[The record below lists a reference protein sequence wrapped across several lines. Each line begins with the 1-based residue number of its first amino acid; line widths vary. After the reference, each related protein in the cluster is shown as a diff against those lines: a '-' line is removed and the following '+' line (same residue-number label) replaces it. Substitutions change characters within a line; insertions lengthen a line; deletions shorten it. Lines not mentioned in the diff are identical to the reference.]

1 MTTQNERNATQPAS
15 MDSLAEKRGMPLSME
30 QTTAEIL
37 HGIIEATSPDV
48 AFFSFCDGQRLILKD
63 VAPPLARP
71 RILKDPEHF
80 LGQCLCDLAVKRS
93 RPLYFM
99 DVRTDE
105 RFACNECKEAGFTS
119 FAALPL
125 KSRDTIIGVIGLAA
139 NAPRDFA
146 VQAGFLETL
155 AHFAALAMANALF
168 CDAAQQKLAQQQ
180 QAQAAQQRLT
190 EILEN
195 TSDLVSMATPD
206 TRQAYLNRAGRR
218 LAGWGIDETLDERM
232 IADLHP
238 AWALAKIEK
247 EGLPTALADGIW
259 QGDVAILN
267 QEGREIPVSQV
278 ILCHRGPD
286 GTVDHFSTIMRD
298 LRTRKRVE
306 EQLRQSEERF
316 RLTLA
321 TSPDAINISRL
332 EDGVF
337 VDINDRFTQ
346 LMGFTRDDV
355 IGKSSLS
362 INMWHDAADR
372 QKLVHRLK
380 EKGVCNDLEVRFR
393 LKDGSVG
400 TGLVSAR
407 IIELQGVAHII
418 SITRDITRVKKAEAE
433 RENLQAQLYQAQKM
447 EAVGQLA
454 GGVAHDFNNMLSVV
468 IGHTEMALLNPNLS
482 QDLQS
487 RLNTI
492 HQTSLRSADLVRQ
505 LLAFAR
511 KQTANPKVLNINK
524 TIDGMLGMLRRL
536 IGEDIDLAWIP
547 CRNPGTMRIDP
558 SQMDQIL
565 ANLVV
570 NARDAIAGVGKITI
584 ETAAVV
590 IDEAY
595 CTNHVYAKPG
605 TYVLLTVSDNGCGMD
620 PETLAQIFE
629 PFFTTKIVGHGTGL
643 GLATVYGIIK
653 QNKGFINVYSEPG
666 QGTTFRI
673 YLPAADAVPADDS
686 TGIKSDASLEGSET
700 LLVVEDDRD
709 MLQLTRSILETL
721 GYRVLTAM
729 TPQDAIALATRH
741 GHFIDLLI
749 SDVVMPEMNGRQLA
763 QRLCEIAPDLKCLF
777 MSGYTAN
784 VIAQSGV
791 LDPGVHFI
799 QKPFSVND
807 LAVKV
812 KEVLRSGIE
821 TRPKMPRLF
830 DRNQDITRR
839 ASIMSCL

>member
-1 MTTQNERNATQPAS
+1 MTTQNERNAAQPAS
-15 MDSLAEKRGMPLSME
+15 MDSLAEQFGVPLSLE

-37 HGIIEATSPDV
+37 HGIIEAVSPDM
-48 AFFSFCDGQRLILKD
+48 ALFSFNEGRRLVLKS
-63 VAPPLARP
+63 VSPHLARL
-71 RILKDPEHF
+71 RIGRDPEHF
-80 LGQCLCDLAVKRS
+80 LGQCLCDLAVETG

-99 DVRTDE
+99 DVRTDD
-105 RFACNECKEAGFTS
+105 RYACNECKKAGFAS
-119 FAALPL
+119 FAALPV
-125 KSRDTIIGVIGLAA
+125 KSRDTIIGVIGLATD
-139 NAPRDFA
+139 APRDFA

-155 AHFAALAMANALF
+155 AHLAALAMANALF
-168 CDAAQQKLAQQQ
+168 SDAAQQTLDEQQ
-180 QAQAAQQRLT
+180 QAQAAQQRLI

-195 TSDLVSMATPD
+195 TSDLVSIATPD
-206 TRQAYLNRAGRR
+206 TRLAYLNRAGRR
-218 LAGWGIDETLDERM
+218 LAGWGIDETLDGRL

-238 AWALAKIEK
+238 AWALDKIEK
-247 EGLPTALADGIW
+247 QGLPTALADGIW
-259 QGDVAILN
+259 QGDAAILN
-267 QEGREIPVSQV
+267 REGREIPVSQV

-286 GTVDHFSTIMRD
+286 GTVDHFSTVMRD
-298 LRTRKRVE
+298 LSARKRVE

-316 RLTLA
+316 RLTFA

-337 VDINDRFTQ
+337 IDINERFTQ

-355 IGKSSLS
+355 IGKTSLS

-372 QKLVHRLK
+372 QRLVQSLK
-380 EKGVCNDLEVRFR
+380 EKGACNDLEARFR
-393 LKDGSVG
+393 RKDGSVG

-418 SITRDITRVKKAEAE
+418 SITRDITGVKEAEAE
-433 RENLQAQLYQAQKM
+433 REKLQAQLHQAQKM

-468 IGHTEMALLNPNLS
+468 IGHTEMALLNQDLS
-482 QDLQS
+482 QDLLS

-492 HQTSLRSADLVRQ
+492 HQASLRSADLVRQ

-511 KQTANPKVLNINK
+511 KQTANPKVLDINN
-524 TIDGMLGMLRRL
+524 TIGGMLGMLRRL

-547 CRNPGTMRIDP
+547 DRNPGRIRIDP

-595 CTNHVYAKPG
+595 CTDHVYAKPG
-605 TYVLLTVSDNGCGMD
+605 AYVLLAVSDSGCGMD
-620 PETLAQIFE
+620 QETLAQIFD
-629 PFFTTKIVGHGTGL
+629 PFFTTKTMGHGTGL
-643 GLATVYGIIK
+643 GLATVYGIVK
-653 QNKGFINVYSEPG
+653 QNGGFINVYSEPG
-666 QGTTFRI
+666 HGTTFRI
-673 YLPAADAVPADDS
+673 YLPTADGVPVDDS
-686 TGIKSDASLEGSET
+686 TGMKLDASLEGSET
-700 LLVVEDDRD
+700 LLVVEDDQEI
-709 MLQLTRSILETL
+709 LQLTSSILETL
-721 GYRVLTAM
+721 GYRVLTAR
-729 TPQDAIALATRH
+729 TPVDAIALATRH

-763 QRLCEIAPDLKCLF
+763 RRLCEIAPDLKCLF

-784 VIAQSGV
+784 VIAHSGV

-799 QKPFSVND
+799 QKPFSINE

-821 TRPKMPRLF
+821 PRPQNDPAL
-830 DRNQDITRR
+830 
-839 ASIMSCL
+839 